1 MSNICSYYGV
11 NPDVFRKHYK
21 KRLSG
26 FKEWDQ
32 LKHCQDYLLFP
43 ENMGENLSIDEVS
56 LSKGELYTFVTNK
69 AGRGKKKTM
78 VACINGTKSE
88 DIVRVLK
95 RISPETRKKVKEI
108 TLDMANNMESSAK
121 EAFPMAALVT
131 DRFHVVRLAQNAMQA
146 VRIKLGWEEL
156 KKENEN
162 IAKAKKKYKK
172 FKPDVLEND
181 DTPRQ
186 LLTRSRYVF
195 AKKEGQWT
203 EKQKERARIAF
214 ERYPE
219 LKIAYDH
226 TIKLR
231 ACYENK
237 NKIDAMVAFKNWINK
252 THELELENFN
262 TVANT
267 IESHFEHILN
277 FFNNYSTNASAESF
291 NSKIKL
297 FRANLRGVVDTRF
310 FLFRLMKLFA

>member
-26 FKEWDQ
+26 FKDWDQ

-43 ENMGENLSIDEVS
+43 ENTGENLSIDEVS

-69 AGRGKKKTM
+69 AGRGKKKTI

-95 RISPETRKKVKEI
+95 RISPEIRKKVKEI

-172 FKPDVLEND
+172 YKPDVLEND

-237 NKIDAMVAFKNWINK
+237 NKIDAMAAFKNWINK
-252 THELELENFN
+252 THELEMENFN
-262 TVANT
+262 TVTNT

-291 NSKIKL
+291 KRNVAS
-297 FRANLRGVVDTRF
+297 V
-310 FLFRLMKLFA
+310 

>member
-26 FKEWDQ
+26 FKDWDQ

-43 ENMGENLSIDEVS
+43 ENTGENLSIDEVS

-69 AGRGKKKTM
+69 AGRGKKKTI

-95 RISPETRKKVKEI
+95 RISPEIRKKVKEI

-172 FKPDVLEND
+172 YKPDVLEND

-237 NKIDAMVAFKNWINK
+237 NKIDAMAAFKNWINK
-252 THELELENFN
+252 THELEMENFN

-291 NSKIKL
+291 KRNVAS
-297 FRANLRGVVDTRF
+297 V
-310 FLFRLMKLFA
+310 